1 MICVAAFALRRLHAM
16 HELYHSR
23 IEFLAPIIQYFF
35 DNSDS
40 VWFVLQI
47 WTPSSCSNFTISRVT
62 LCWRGRIIGYRVS
75 GDRLSAFTSRLL
87 LYISPSSSK
96 QGLRTSNLLL
106 QGKCL
111 WLIIA
116 LYFSEN
122 IFCWHAFMMIIS
134 DSWISSLWSS
144 PLIRQLLIKRW
155 TQACIHTSLFQSEY
169 LLGSNLSGKQTNYN
183 QQLKM
188 LIRLPPADSTFF
200 YLRWWWQSLFN
211 NTTWPAFLFRWQEFW
226 TSPPE
231 LF

>member
-1 MICVAAFALRRLHAM
+1 MICVAAFAPRRLHAM

-23 IEFLAPIIQYFF
+23 IASLAPIIQYFF

-87 LYISPSSSK
+87 LHINPSSSK

-116 LYFSEN
+116 LYSSEN

-144 PLIRQLLIKRW
+144 PLILSVGW
-155 TQACIHTSLFQSEY
+155 TLVRAGRTPMNLQTVYTDCRTVVNKTMNPSMYTYKSFPVRIYFRIQPIWQADKL
-169 LLGSNLSGKQTNYN
+169 
-183 QQLKM
+183 
-188 LIRLPPADSTFF
+188 
-200 YLRWWWQSLFN
+200 
-211 NTTWPAFLFRWQEFW
+211 
-226 TSPPE
+226 
-231 LF
+231 